1 MKISYNKSIN
11 KSKKM
16 MVKLKKNKKFDW
28 MIKLKDKKIS
38 TTTPKKNNK
47 YRNEKQNIWE
57 LGMVI

>member
-1 MKISYNKSIN
+1 
-11 KSKKM
+11 M

-38 TTTPKKNNK
+38 TTTPKKKK